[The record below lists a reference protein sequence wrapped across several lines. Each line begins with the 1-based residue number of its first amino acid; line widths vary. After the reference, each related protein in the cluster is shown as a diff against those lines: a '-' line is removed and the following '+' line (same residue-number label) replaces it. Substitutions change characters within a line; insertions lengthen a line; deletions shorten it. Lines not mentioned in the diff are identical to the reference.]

1 MDCFY
6 VALCFPCATLAT
18 CQAISVDRSD
28 QAPELNVGLACS
40 LLCLSPLL
48 PCLAGIIA
56 LNTQAR
62 VAEAYNIDVSEDVD
76 GACAASGEFTCCVAC
91 CPLVTCCVPC
101 CILHRAI
108 ATIRVMRENHV
119 MTIFS
124 AAQAAS
130 SSYVTFSPRT
140 GTASVAPLPPGATVL
155 ATHAG
160 QLSMTT
166 QGKPGN
172 PSSGSG
178 GAAIAA
184 SSSATRYR
192 DVTDGSS
199 GSPHSARRVVPAQRA
214 HTSDSDAATE
224 ADAESVAMPAIKT
237 SQMSSLEACMA
248 EAILDTE
255 AERLKQQ
262 QAPLGGIGGGASA
275 TAGSKPKTV
284 HLGAA
289 TQCSVGTVSS
299 AVIAADAKP
308 VAMSALKKTQVSS
321 LEACMAEAILDTEA
335 ERLRQAPPQL
345 IQSPLQQE
353 RPLDI
358 HSRRWL
364 APRMP
369 LPLVP
374 HNPLAGSRAD
384 ELSRQPCLQ
393 LQRPPSA
400 HPELR
405 NVSVAAAVTPT
416 LPALKGNDDSIPPR
430 EVQHG
435 ELPASFGAVTDG
447 RCVDTGAHSE
457 QRSGKWVHPTTGIV
471 IPPLP
476 FKQLRRD
483 ETADTQPP
491 GSLRTRGGG
500 AVRRGGVSRD
510 AADVLSIHAVRRL
523 SQHSLRDGD
532 TAPSSMH
539 DADDIAAAYRSAAH
553 PGNGYADPVVRESM
567 GNDGDTGDG
576 NAPVGLDS
584 LLVTL
589 SGSPQCTPGARP
601 PMLLAARPSAPL
613 ATTDADACFRV
624 RRGAAEQSPGLSPPQ
639 TPPPA
644 PPHEAWGDSYVSSAP
659 RRRKPI
665 PPSSAGPAPK
675 GHSTAPGSPTPTG
688 GVKPSLA
695 QSLGADFHT
704 RPVTEPAI
712 ADGGQPALASTI
724 APPGQRAST
733 AEARSRQKDQAPRRS
748 QAEAPE
754 SH

>member
-18 CQAISVDRSD
+18 CQAISVDRND
-28 QAPELNVGLACS
+28 QAPALNVGLACS

-56 LNTQAR
+56 INTQAR

-76 GACAASGEFTCCVAC
+76 GACASSGEFTCCVAC

-101 CILHRAI
+101 CMLHRAI

-140 GTASVAPLPPGATVL
+140 GKASVAPQPPGATVL

-160 QLSMTT
+160 QLSMMTL
-166 QGKPGN
+166 GKPGY
-172 PSSGSG
+172 PLSGSG
-178 GAAIAA
+178 SAASA
-184 SSSATRYR
+184 SSSGAAGYR
-192 DVTDGSS
+192 DVADGE
-199 GSPHSARRVVPAQRA
+199 PHPVPTQRVHLSASAVSNIGAVAK
-214 HTSDSDAATE
+214 
-224 ADAESVAMPAIKT
+224 ADEESVAMPGIKT
-237 SQMSSLEACMA
+237 APMSSLEACMA

-262 QAPLGGIGGGASA
+262 QAPLSRIGGGASA
-275 TAGSKPKTV
+275 VVCCKPKTV

-289 TQCSVGTVSS
+289 TQRSAGTASSVGTV
-299 AVIAADAKP
+299 ADAES
-308 VAMSALKKTQVSS
+308 VAMPALKKTQVSS

-335 ERLRQAPPQL
+335 EQLRQAPPQRVE
-345 IQSPLQQE
+345 SPLQQE
-353 RPLDI
+353 QPPDI
-358 HSRRWL
+358 DSRRWH

-369 LPLVP
+369 LPLFP
-374 HNPLAGSRAD
+374 HNPLAGSHAA
-384 ELSRQPCLQ
+384 ELSRQPSLR

-400 HPELR
+400 HPQLR
-405 NVSVAAAVTPT
+405 NVSVTAAVTPD
-416 LPALKGNDDSIPPR
+416 LPALPALQ
-430 EVQHG
+430 EQ
-435 ELPASFGAVTDG
+435 PASFGAVTDG
-447 RCVDTGAHSE
+447 RCVDAGTHSE
-457 QRSGKWVHPTTGIV
+457 QRSGKWVHPATGIA

-483 ETADTQPP
+483 ETEDTTQPS
-491 GSLRTRGGG
+491 GSFRTRGGG
-500 AVRRGGVSRD
+500 VLRRGGASRD
-510 AADVLSIHAVRRL
+510 AAEVLSIHAARRP
-523 SQHSLRDGD
+523 SQHSLRDE
-532 TAPSSMH
+532 
-539 DADDIAAAYRSAAH
+539 DAALSGLYD
-553 PGNGYADPVVRESM
+553 ADPVVREST
-567 GNDGDTGDG
+567 GHDGETGDG

-584 LLVTL
+584 LLVTV
-589 SGSPQCTPGARP
+589 SAGSPQCTPGGR
-601 PMLLAARPSAPL
+601 PMLPSPHLGAPL

-624 RRGAAEQSPGLSPPQ
+624 RRGAVGRPCHVIGSQSSGLSPPQ

-644 PPHEAWGDSYVSSAP
+644 PPHEAWGDPAASSAP

-665 PPSSAGPAPK
+665 PPSSAGPAPR
-675 GHSTAPGSPTPTG
+675 GGTAPGSPSPAG
-688 GVKPSLA
+688 GFNLSLA
-695 QSLGADFHT
+695 QSPGADYHT

-712 ADGGQPALASTI
+712 VQGGQPAYSSI
-724 APPGQRAST
+724 APGPRAST
-733 AEARSRQKDQAPRRS
+733 AGARVGQKGQAPRRS
-748 QAEAPE
+748 ETPD